1 MLAFLENLLF
11 YWPSLENLR
20 FCWPFWRI
28 LESIKLIQA
37 YQSLLKVNQLNHLLY
52 KNELTQSPINSPGK
66 GTESIQLIL
75 KKNESIQINNLNQVD
90 WYTCLCMNRDG
101 EETLNMKLSGRKRCW
116 IRAVLGPEQSVDK
129 NSSCWAVFSTNQSW
143 IMSPF
148 GRTFFAWILS

>member
-1 MLAFLENLLF
+1 MIESNQLINSLYMLAFLESLLF

-20 FCWPFWRI
+20 FFSPFWRI
-28 LESIKLIQA
+28 LESIELF
-37 YQSLLKVNQLNHLLY
+37 YR
-52 KNELTQSPINSPGK
+52 NELTQSPMNSLGK

-75 KKNESIQINNLNQVD
+75 KKNDSIWINNIKQVD
-90 WYTCLCMNRDG
+90 WYTCLCMNGKG
-101 EETLNMKLSGRKRCW
+101 EETLNMKRSGRKRCW

-129 NSSCWAVFSTNQSW
+129 SSSCWAVFCTNQSW